1 MKLIKEESGALDH
14 KDLYNACQK
23 VGDDYSVELS
33 KLQSVVF

>member
-1 MKLIKEESGALDH
+1 MKLIKEESGALDR
-14 KDLYNACQK
+14 KDLHNARQK